1 MKKAFAE
8 ADIYLSPPLLK
19 EYRDAPLF
27 LSAEGKIDSVQLQG
41 LISGI
46 ASFVA
51 NARIVYPQ
59 KRIFV
64 CRDPKDNMLLDC
76 CFAAGADI
84 LITGDKDILD
94 IISLPFDLEI
104 LTPKRFVEEA

>member
-8 ADIYLSPPLLK
+8 ADIYLSPPILK

-64 CRDPKDNMLLDC
+64 CRDPKDNMLLE
-76 CFAAGADI
+76 AAAEAEGHRVGK
-84 LITGDKDILD
+84 LVHVQQ
-94 IISLPFDLEI
+94 SLEDRIPFLVRHFI
-104 LTPKRFVEEA
+104 

>member
-1 MKKAFAE
+1 MMVDTGVIISAFAFGGIPEKAVKKAFAE

-59 KRIFV
+59 ERIFV
-64 CRDPKDNMLLDC
+64 CRDPKEI
-76 CFAAGADI
+76 CF
-84 LITGDKDILD
+84 LIVVLQQEQT
-94 IISLPFDLEI
+94 S
-104 LTPKRFVEEA
+104 